1 MNSEQIHSL
10 EERIKRSE
18 NHVLASDTLR
28 GRIVGEVLQ
37 RDQAASLANRLSRF
51 SVLLLICNACVL
63 MSIRSLD
70 RWWHDHYQPL
80 FSLELVRRADE
91 IQQGSRLEPTE
102 SLAMAYGQW
111 KSKLASHWE
120 KDFHQ
125 GTVEGPIEGPIEG
138 TVDRTE

>member
-1 MNSEQIHSL
+1 MNSEQIHRL

-18 NHVLASDTLR
+18 NHVLATDTLR

-37 RDQAASLANRLSRF
+37 RDQAASLSNRLSRI
-51 SVLLLICNACVL
+51 SVLLLICNACIL

-80 FSLELVRRADE
+80 FSVELVRRADE

-111 KSKLASHWE
+111 KSKLASQWE

-125 GTVEGPIEGPIEG
+125 GTVEGPIEGTG
-138 TVDRTE
+138 DRSE

>member
-18 NHVLASDTLR
+18 NHVLATDTLR
-28 GRIVGEVLQ
+28 GRIVGEVLR
-37 RDQAASLANRLSRF
+37 RDQAASLTNRLSRF

-80 FSLELVRRADE
+80 FPLELVRRADE

-125 GTVEGPIEGPIEG
+125 GPLEIPRDG
-138 TVDRTE
+138 TRERSE

>member
-18 NHVLASDTLR
+18 NHVLATDTLR

-70 RWWHDHYQPL
+70 RWWHDHYKPL

-102 SLAMAYGQW
+102 SLAIAYGQW

-125 GTVEGPIEGPIEG
+125 GPMEIPREG
-138 TVDRTE
+138 TRERSE

>member
-1 MNSEQIHSL
+1 MNSEQIHCL

-18 NHVLASDTLR
+18 NHVLATDTLR

-125 GTVEGPIEGPIEG
+125 GTGEG
-138 TVDRTE
+138 TVEVTGDRTE

>member
-18 NHVLASDTLR
+18 NHVLATDTLR
-28 GRIVGEVLQ
+28 GRIVGEALQ

-51 SVLLLICNACVL
+51 SVLLLICNACIL

-80 FSLELVRRADE
+80 FSVELVRRADE

-125 GTVEGPIEGPIEG
+125 GTVEGPTEG
-138 TVDRTE
+138 TVDRSE

>member
-18 NHVLASDTLR
+18 NHVLATDTLR

-70 RWWHDHYQPL
+70 RWWQDHYQPL

-120 KDFHQ
+120 TDFHRGAGE
-125 GTVEGPIEGPIEG
+125 GTVEV
-138 TVDRTE
+138 TRDRTE

>member
-18 NHVLASDTLR
+18 NHVLATDTLR

-102 SLAMAYGQW
+102 SLAMAYGQG

>member
-18 NHVLASDTLR
+18 NHVLATDTLR
-28 GRIVGEVLQ
+28 GRIVGEVLR
-37 RDQAASLANRLSRF
+37 RDQAASLTNRLSRF

-125 GTVEGPIEGPIEG
+125 GPLEIPRDG
-138 TVDRTE
+138 TRERSE

>member
-1 MNSEQIHSL
+1 MNSEQIHRL

-18 NHVLASDTLR
+18 NHVLATDTLR

-37 RDQAASLANRLSRF
+37 RDRAASLAKRLSRF
-51 SVLLLICNACVL
+51 SVLLLICNACIL

-80 FSLELVRRADE
+80 FSVELVRRADE
-91 IQQGSRLEPTE
+91 IQQGSRLEPAE

-125 GTVEGPIEGPIEG
+125 GITEGPTEGPLEG
-138 TVDRTE
+138 TVGRSE

>member
-18 NHVLASDTLR
+18 NHVLATDTLR

-70 RWWHDHYQPL
+70 RWWQDHYQPL

-120 KDFHQ
+120 TDFHQ
-125 GTVEGPIEGPIEG
+125 GTGEG
-138 TVDRTE
+138 TVEVTRGRTE

>member
-1 MNSEQIHSL
+1 MNSEQIHRI

-18 NHVLASDTLR
+18 NHVLATDTLR

-51 SVLLLICNACVL
+51 SVLLLICNACIL

-70 RWWHDHYQPL
+70 RWWHAHYQPL
-80 FSLELVRRADE
+80 FSVELVRRADE

-111 KSKLASHWE
+111 KLKLASHWE
-120 KDFHQ
+120 KDLHQ
-125 GTVEGPIEGPIEG
+125 GTVEGPTEG
-138 TVDRTE
+138 TVDRSE